1 MQERLR
7 MCIVCRDR
15 SDKKELVR
23 VVRNKNGEIFLD
35 KTGKANGRG
44 AYVCKAK
51 DCFDKLKKTRAL
63 NRAFKCEIPLEI
75 YEKLGEEIENS

>member
-1 MQERLR
+1 M
-7 MCIVCRDR
+7 
-15 SDKKELVR
+15 
-23 VVRNKNGEIFLD
+23 VRNKNGEVFLD

-44 AYVCKAK
+44 AYICKSK

>member
-23 VVRNKNGEIFLD
+23 VVGNKNGEVFLD

-44 AYVCKAK
+44 AYICKSK